1 LVSLRQAG
9 FPPIKLDRAEG
20 LVMSEQAEKFLA
32 QWEFEHIADSDIVA
46 RADRE
51 DQARRLALRCRE
63 DAAKAGIS
71 SQDLEAAA
79 EGNLIGNMLQALD
92 AAEFRQM
99 YRDQLADQE
108 D

>member
-1 LVSLRQAG
+1 
-9 FPPIKLDRAEG
+9 
-20 LVMSEQAEKFLA
+20 MSEQAEKFLA

-51 DQARRLALRCRE
+51 DQGRRLALRCRE

-79 EGNLIGNMLQALD
+79 EGNLIGNMLRALD

-108 D
+108 ED